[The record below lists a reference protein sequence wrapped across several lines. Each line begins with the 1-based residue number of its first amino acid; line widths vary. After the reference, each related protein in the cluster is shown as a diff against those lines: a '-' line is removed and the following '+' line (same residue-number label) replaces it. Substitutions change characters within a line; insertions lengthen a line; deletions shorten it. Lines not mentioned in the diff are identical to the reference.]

1 MSSIRA
7 RPGPHGL
14 VATALHLDR
23 GRDRHRCHSH
33 RRSEPAATRMARDP
47 ALTLVEVQTILR
59 HAHLSTTALYTA
71 LRLDD
76 LLDQLAE
83 HYQRP
88 AEPARWSATYDAD
101 DIAAVFGD
109 R

>member
-1 MSSIRA
+1 
-7 RPGPHGL
+7 
-14 VATALHLDR
+14 
-23 GRDRHRCHSH
+23 
-33 RRSEPAATRMARDP
+33 
-47 ALTLVEVQTILR
+47 LR

-71 LRLDD
+71 VRLDD

-88 AEPARWSATYDAD
+88 AEPARWSATYDAE